1 MSCPS
6 TSRRLRRL
14 WFLGVGGALL
24 LTAACAHPPTSRS
37 GAVHDIRII
46 EGPEPADLVVNLG
59 DEVRFVN
66 ARTLPVRVDLVN
78 VKHEDLSCERGFS
91 NIVGTV
97 QESATI
103 KPNDSA
109 AVCFAKAGVV
119 NYNLRMES
127 ALPGGEKIASGVVRI
142 GNVGK

>member
-1 MSCPS
+1 MSISSMPRVRAFHLFS
-6 TSRRLRRL
+6 LVAIT
-14 WFLGVGGALL
+14 ALA
-24 LTAACAHPPTSRS
+24 AACSHPPTSRS

-66 ARTLPVRVDLVN
+66 ARTLPVRVDFVN
-78 VKHEDLSCERGFS
+78 IKRDDLSCERGFS

-97 QESATI
+97 QESAII
-103 KPNDSA
+103 KPNESA
-109 AVCFAKAGVV
+109 SVCFAKAGAV

-127 ALPGGEKIASGVVRI
+127 ALPGGQAISSGVVRI
-142 GNVGK
+142 GRIGK